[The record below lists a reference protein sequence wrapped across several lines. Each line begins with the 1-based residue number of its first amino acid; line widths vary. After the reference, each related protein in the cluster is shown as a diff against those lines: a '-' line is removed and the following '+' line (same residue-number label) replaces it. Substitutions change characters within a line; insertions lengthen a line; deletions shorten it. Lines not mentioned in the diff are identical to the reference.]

1 MKNEE
6 SSRAISPSILE
17 VISVLFLYFVQVF
30 LESVRLFRIKYGRTE
45 IESLTPIPYRE
56 VR

>member
-30 LESVRLFRIKYGRTE
+30 FSAFSGTLLFVTVGDLGIQR
-45 IESLTPIPYRE
+45 
-56 VR
+56 